1 MSRAAEL
8 EQAQGDD
15 VARCERDE
23 LAHALDRIRAL
34 STLYSV
40 ERVNPQQ
47 GREQMKYINQIAS
60 RSLASVKG
68 SK

>member
-8 EQAQGDD
+8 EQAQSDD

-34 STLYSV
+34 SMLYSTG
-40 ERVNPQQ
+40 RVNPQQ
-47 GREQMKYINQIAS
+47 GRDQMKYINQIAS
-60 RSLASVKG
+60 RALASVKG